1 MREYVKVVTTEGA
14 HLIHQSMKS
23 MEEQLP
29 ADLFLRIHKSYI
41 VAISRI
47 RSVEGREALVGKQ
60 RLPISRQLKKE
71 VLEKITRSGR

>member
-1 MREYVKVVTTEGA
+1 
-14 HLIHQSMKS
+14 MKS

-41 VAISRI
+41 VATSRI
-47 RSVEGREALVGKQ
+47 QSMEGREVLVGKQ
-60 RLPISRQLKKE
+60 RLPVSRQLKKE